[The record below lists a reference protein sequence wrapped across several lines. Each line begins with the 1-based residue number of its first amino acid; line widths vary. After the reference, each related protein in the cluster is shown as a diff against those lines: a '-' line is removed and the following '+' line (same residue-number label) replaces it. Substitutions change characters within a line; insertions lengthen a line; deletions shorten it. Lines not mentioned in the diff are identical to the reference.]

1 MNKTSTIIIIS
12 AVIISIAIGVIPGIL
27 RKSEE
32 KKLAIETEKQ
42 ALQTEL
48 ESMKTKMK
56 EIENKKPE
64 VITKTVTIDNTKT
77 VQVKDGFTTEEVI
90 KRWTDKTAFILC
102 GWYYK
107 EDVNLETPY
116 SVASG
121 SGMLTQFNDGST
133 QIITNAHVLLEDGY
147 APSICIVEIP
157 GYEKIYVGIKD
168 YSIWKDK
175 DLAYINIKNPT
186 QELIN
191 TAYRTD
197 VCKEVNI
204 GEKLV
209 VIGYPSTGSA
219 EGITATEG
227 MISGTDGQYYT
238 TSAKMEHGNSGGLAI
253 SLKNNCYIGIPS
265 YAITGS
271 IESLGRIL
279 SNKYVFGN

>member
-12 AVIISIAIGVIPGIL
+12 AVIISIAIGVVPGMI
-27 RKSEE
+27 RRAEE
-32 KKLAIETEKQ
+32 KKLAIEAKIATEKQ

-48 ESMKTKMK
+48 EAMKNKMK

-64 VITKTVTIDNTKT
+64 VITRTITNTK
-77 VQVKDGFTTEEVI
+77 VVKDGFTTEEVI

-102 GWYYK
+102 GWYYQ
-107 EDVNLETPY
+107 EDVNMEEPY
-116 SVASG
+116 LVASG
-121 SGMLTQFNDGST
+121 SGMLTYFSDKSL
-133 QIITNAHVLLEDGY
+133 QIITNAHILLEDGY
-147 APSICIVEIP
+147 APSICVVEIP
-157 GYEKIYVGIKD
+157 GYTKIYVGIKD
-168 YSIWKDK
+168 YTVFKDK
-175 DLAYINIKNPT
+175 DLAYINIEGPT

-197 VCKEVNI
+197 ICKEVNI

-209 VIGYPSTGSA
+209 IIGYPSTGSK

-227 MISGTDGQYYT
+227 IISGTDGQYYT

-265 YAITGS
+265 YAISGS

-279 SNKYVFGN
+279 SNKYVFAQ